1 MKPILRALRV
11 DNYIKNTVILLPGVF
26 GAKIFQ
32 SNILGYT
39 LLSIV
44 LFSLLSSGIYLINDL
59 ADQKEDR
66 VHPKKR
72 FRPVASGEVSLSLA
86 ITAALFLLSTA
97 SIGAYLWLP
106 KAALQLFVA
115 YIALNFFYTFFLKK
129 IVLIEFFTIA
139 IFFELR
145 LFLGGIIADTPP
157 SHWLILTT
165 FFLAV
170 LIALGKRRD
179 DLLLFEQTGALTRRS
194 TDSYNRVYLD
204 SLLTIFASSLVLIYV
219 LYTISEP
226 VMTRFSPYFYTTNIF
241 VLLGLSRYLQQLF
254 VKCNSGNPIHLLLK
268 DRYIQFCVLAWV
280 VLVLYF
286 IYVV

>member
-32 SNILGYT
+32 SSIIGYT

-66 VHPKKR
+66 IHPKKR

-86 ITAALFLLSTA
+86 ITASLFLLSTA

-179 DLLLFEQTGALTRRS
+179 DLLHFEQTGALTRRS

-254 VKCNSGNPIHLLLK
+254 VKSNSGNPIHLLLK
-268 DRYIQFCVLAWV
+268 DRYIQFCVLVWV

>member
-1 MKPILRALRV
+1 
-11 DNYIKNTVILLPGVF
+11 
-26 GAKIFQ
+26 
-32 SNILGYT
+32 
-39 LLSIV
+39 
-44 LFSLLSSGIYLINDL
+44 LLSSGIYLINDL

-66 VHPKKR
+66 LHPKKR
-72 FRPVASGEVSLSLA
+72 FRPVASGEVSLAFA
-86 ITAALFLLSTA
+86 ISASLFLLSAA

-129 IVLIEFFTIA
+129 IILIEFFTIA

-179 DLLLFEQTGALTRRS
+179 DILLFEQTGALTRRS
-194 TDSYNRVYLD
+194 TDAYNRVYLD

-254 VKCNSGNPIHLLLK
+254 VKSNSGNPIHLLLK
-268 DRYIQFCVLAWV
+268 DRYIQFCVLMWV

>member
-11 DNYIKNTVILLPGVF
+11 NNYIKNTVILLPGVF

-32 SNILGYT
+32 SNIIGCI

-72 FRPVASGEVSLSLA
+72 FRPIASGEVSLSLA
-86 ITAALFLLSTA
+86 ITASLFLLSTA

-254 VKCNSGNPIHLLLK
+254 VKSNSGNPIHLLLK
-268 DRYIQFCVLAWV
+268 DRYIQFCVLVWV

>member
-1 MKPILRALRV
+1 MKPFLRALRV

-32 SNILGYT
+32 SNIIGCA
-39 LLSIV
+39 LLSIL

-66 VHPKKR
+66 LHPKKR
-72 FRPVASGEVSLSLA
+72 FRPVASGEVSLAFA
-86 ITAALFLLSTA
+86 ISASLFLLSAA

-129 IVLIEFFTIA
+129 IILIEFFTIA

-179 DLLLFEQTGALTRRS
+179 DILLFEQTGALTRRS
-194 TDSYNRVYLD
+194 TDAYNRVYLD

-254 VKCNSGNPIHLLLK
+254 VKSNSGNPIHLLLK
-268 DRYIQFCVLAWV
+268 DRYIQFCVLMWV